1 MRSCFAASEGF
12 SNERSPARRS
22 PSVPVA
28 GPRSALPPATP
39 ERELPSTP
47 SAGDPP
53 SWPPVGPLRPAQPGQ
68 RSRVRLFATTT
79 TRITRPYQDRG
90 HKLARRYAPLF
101 RGVDHCLAQSSRKFA
116 DLPGFERTQIIRLQ
130 IVYRAISRCWFILCK
145 PFYQVIGQCLP
156 RAKAIRGW
164 LKDIIVR
171 ENHS

>member
-1 MRSCFAASEGF
+1 MSGL
-12 SNERSPARRS
+12 RRGDRLLC
-22 PSVPVA
+22 PWRDR
-28 GPRSALPPATP
+28 GPRCLPQRPKESCLQPLRQAI
-39 ERELPSTP
+39 RRVR
-47 SAGDPP
+47 
-53 SWPPVGPLRPAQPGQ
+53 PPVGPLRPAQPGQ